1 MPSLRLWRYDGAQ
14 NWQSPLPEER
24 LAVDQADPIRVQ
36 AGHFADVIR
45 GRTEPLI
52 TARDAARTLEAT
64 LAVTGAAAASGEVAL
79 SA

>member
-1 MPSLRLWRYDGAQ
+1 LWRYEGARS
-14 NWQSPLPEER
+14 WQLPLPEER
-24 LAVDQADPIRVQ
+24 LAVEEADPIRVQ

-45 GRTEPLI
+45 GRAEPLI

-64 LAVTGAAAASGEVAL
+64 LAVAKAADASGEIVL